1 MNQGEIKFC
10 PRCGA
15 GDLATHESML
25 SHVLELYC
33 PNCGTTALLLC
44 SGLDLVGSTAQRD
57 PDSDSQSW

>member
-15 GDLATHESML
+15 GDLATHESTL

-33 PNCGTTALLLC
+33 LNCGTSALLLW
-44 SGLDLVGSTAQRD
+44 SEHDLVGSTAQRD
-57 PDSDSQSW
+57 PDSDSESW